1 MELKDMSIDELMERR
16 AAIAEEVEAPEADLD
31 ALEEEARA
39 IKDELEA
46 RKAAETKRAE
56 IRSAVASGEGKVEK
70 KIEVEERKEMTEK
83 EIRNSAEYINAFAN
97 YIKTGDDKEC
107 RALLTLNATGG
118 QVPVPEYVEG
128 RVRAAWERNG
138 LMELVTKTYFRGNLK
153 VGFEIS
159 ATGAVVHTEGTNAPD
174 EETLTLG
181 VVTLVPASIKK
192 WIRISD
198 ETLDLGSQE
207 LGGQEF
213 IDYIYDELTYQI
225 AKAAANLLISK
236 IDAAPATSSATA
248 VGVASIAGDPSD
260 LSVIA
265 QAVAQLADDSDD
277 ITVVMNRGTHP
288 AFISAMVQANYLFDP
303 FDNVRVEYNNSLP
316 VYADAK
322 ADETWMIVGD
332 FRGAQANFPNGD
344 EIRIKLDDMSEAEA
358 DLVKVVGREF
368 VAVEVVKPGA
378 FVKVTKNS

>member
-1 MELKDMSIDELMERR
+1 MELKDMTIEQLEERR
-16 AAIAEEVEAPEADLD
+16 AAIATEIDADGADLD
-31 ALEEEARA
+31 ALEEEARS
-39 IKDELEA
+39 IKEELEA
-46 RKAAETKRAE
+46 RKAEEARAAEAKKAE
-56 IRSAVASGEGKVEK
+56 IRAKIAAGAGKVIEK
-70 KIEVEERKEMTEK
+70 GKKEERTEMNEK
-83 EIRNSAEYINAFAN
+83 EIRNSKEYIDAFAN
-97 YIKTGDDKEC
+97 YIKTGDDSEC

-138 LMELVTKTYFRGNLK
+138 LMDLVTKSYIRGNLK
-153 VGFEIS
+153 IGFEIS
-159 ATGAVVHTEGTNAPD
+159 ATGAVVHTEGAEAPA

-198 ETLDLGSQE
+198 EAYD

-225 AKAAANLLISK
+225 AKAASNLLISK
-236 IDAAPATSSATA
+236 IVAAPATSTATA
-248 VGVASIAGDPSD
+248 VGVPSVAGDPSD

-265 QAVAQLADDSDD
+265 QATAQLADDSDD
-277 ITVVMNRGTHP
+277 ITVVMNRGSHP
-288 AFISAMVQANYLFDP
+288 AFISAMVQANYLYDP
-303 FDNVRVEYNNSLP
+303 FANVRVEYNNSLP
-316 VYADAK
+316 VYADAE
-322 ADETWMIVGD
+322 ADATWMIVGD

-344 EIRIKLDDMSEAEA
+344 EIRIKLDDLSEAEA
-358 DLVKVVGREF
+358 DLVKIVGREY
-368 VAVEVVKPGA
+368 VAIDVVKPGA